1 MTRTM
6 TNRSW
11 AVFLLFV
18 TATGVMVS
26 RARTGAQGTAQQI
39 LDDAATAIGG
49 RDRIMAVK
57 TMLLEGAGNFVGIT
71 SLRYDDDIGFKS
83 AIEQL
88 RDVRRAYDLANGRAR
103 FELTRMVEYV
113 FYIGDAPTRTIQ
125 GLDGKVAFNVNPV
138 TQNATPAFGNQGTSR
153 RLEYLRHPLT
163 LVRAALGPNAKL
175 TNGRTQGTERLVDIA
190 IDELSPLTLAIDAT
204 TKRPTR
210 IFEIVDNNLFGD
222 TMQALEFG
230 DYKTVN
236 GLQLPTLLTN
246 RQDQRENGQIRIH
259 RTTIDGEVGNLAAPA
274 AVAAAQPAGPGAAG
288 PGGGQGGGGRGG
300 PAGNPAQELA
310 KGLWRVT
317 GTTHHSLIVEF
328 SDHLLVV
335 EANNPERVRAVWAR
349 AKELRPNKPITQLI
363 VTHHHFDHTGGVRE
377 AVALGVTE
385 IIAHQHN
392 VNFLTE
398 IIKRPHTINPDALAK
413 LGSFKMPK
421 ITAIGDAGVVK
432 DSSMTINLY
441 HLRDNTHADSNLLIY
456 FPASKVLTQVDVYMP
471 NDARHIV
478 DGEPLGHAPWNRN
491 VMENIKL
498 RKIQVDTHAPLH
510 GDVVPWS
517 KFVDDTITMTQY
529 LPGEAPEGGG
539 RGGRGG
545 GGRGE

>member
-11 AVFLLFV
+11 AVLLLFV

-88 RDVRRAYDLANGRAR
+88 RDVRRGYDLANGRAR

-125 GLDGKVAFNVNPV
+125 GLDGTVAFNINPV
-138 TQNATPAFGNQGTSR
+138 TQNATPAPGNQASGR

-175 TNGRTQGTERLVDIA
+175 SNSRSQGSERMVDIA
-190 IDELSPLTLAIDAT
+190 IGDLPPLTLAIDAK
-204 TKRPTR
+204 TKLPTR
-210 IFEIVDNNLFGD
+210 IVQMVDNNIMGD
-222 TMQALEFG
+222 TMQALEFT
-230 DYKTVN
+230 DYKALN

-246 RQDQRENGQIRIH
+246 WQDKREIGQIRIH
-259 RTTIDGEVGNLAAPA
+259 RATIDGDVGNLAAPA
-274 AVAAAQPAGPGAAG
+274 SLAAAAQPGAAG
-288 PGGGQGGGGRGG
+288 RGAGGGGGRGG

-328 SDHLLVV
+328 NDHLMVV

-363 VTHHHFDHTGGVRE
+363 VTHHHFDHTGGIRE
-377 AVALGVTE
+377 AVALGVNE
-385 IIAHQHN
+385 IIAHQYN
-392 VNFLTE
+392 VNFITE
-398 IIKRPHTINPDALAK
+398 ILKRPHKINPDALAK
-413 LGSFKMPK
+413 MGAFKMPK
-421 ITAIGDAGVVK
+421 ITAIGDSGVVK
-432 DSSMTINLY
+432 DSSMTVNLY
-441 HLRDNTHADSNLLIY
+441 HLLDNTHADTNLLIY
-456 FPASKVLTQVDVYMP
+456 FPASKILTQVDVYMP
-471 NDARHIV
+471 NDARHIIE
-478 DGEPLGHAPWNRN
+478 GEPLGHAPWNRN
-491 VMENIKL
+491 VMENIKH

-517 KFVDDTITMTQY
+517 KFVEDTIGMTQF
-529 LPGEAPEGGG
+529 LPGEAPVGGG
-539 RGGRGG
+539 RGAGPGQ
-545 GGRGE
+545 

>member
-1 MTRTM
+1 M
-6 TNRSW
+6 TNRSR
-11 AVFLLFV
+11 ALFLLFV
-18 TATGVMVS
+18 VLTTTGVMVS
-26 RARTGAQGTAQQI
+26 RARTDAQGTAQQI
-39 LDDAATAIGG
+39 LDDAAGAIGG
-49 RDRIMAVK
+49 RDRIIAAK

-88 RDVRRAYDLANGRAR
+88 RDVRRAYDLATGRAK

-125 GLDGKVAFNVNPV
+125 GLDGKVAFNVNPI
-138 TQNATPAFGNQGTSR
+138 TQNATPAPGNQASGR

-163 LVRAALGPNAKL
+163 LIRAALGANAKL
-175 TNGRTQGTERLVDIA
+175 SNSRSQGTERMVDIA
-190 IDELSPLTLAIDAT
+190 IDDLSPLTLAIDAT

-210 IFEIVDNNLFGD
+210 IVEMVDNNIMGD
-222 TMQALEFG
+222 TMQALEFT
-230 DYKTVN
+230 DYKAVN
-236 GLQLPTLLTN
+236 GLQLPTLLTSW
-246 RQDQRENGQIRIH
+246 QDKREIGQIRIH

-274 AVAAAQPAGPGAAG
+274 SLAAATQQPGAAG
-288 PGGGQGGGGRGG
+288 RGGGRGG
-300 PAGNPAQELA
+300 PPGNPAQELA

-328 SDHLLVV
+328 SDHLMVV
-335 EANNPERVRAVWAR
+335 EANNPERVAAVWAR

-363 VTHHHFDHTGGVRE
+363 VTHHHFDHTGGVRD
-377 AVALGVTE
+377 AVARGVTE

-392 VNFLTE
+392 VNYLTQTLT
-398 IIKRPHTINPDALAK
+398 RPHTINPDALAK
-413 LGSFKMPK
+413 LGAFKMPK

-432 DSSMTINLY
+432 DSSMTVNLY

-517 KFVDDTITMTQY
+517 KFVEDTIAMTQY

-545 GGRGE
+545 GRGE

>member
-1 MTRTM
+1 M
-6 TNRSW
+6 TNRSR
-11 AVFLLFV
+11 AVSLLSV
-18 TATGVMVS
+18 VLITTGLLVS
-26 RARTGAQGTAQQI
+26 GAQTGAQSTAQQTI
-39 LDDAATAIGG
+39 DDAAAALGG
-49 RDRIMAVK
+49 RDRVMAVK
-57 TMLLEGAGNFVGIT
+57 TMRLEGAGNFVGIT

-88 RDVRRAYDLANGRAR
+88 RDVRRGYDLANGRAR

-125 GLDGKVAFNVNPV
+125 GLDGKVAFNINPV
-138 TQNATPAFGNQGTSR
+138 TQNATPAPGNQASGR

-175 TNGRTQGTERLVDIA
+175 SNSRAQGPERMVDIA
-190 IDELSPLTLAIDAT
+190 IDDLSPLTLAIDAT

-210 IFEIVDNNLFGD
+210 IVEMVDNNIMGD
-222 TMQALEFG
+222 TMQALEFT
-230 DYKTVN
+230 DYKAVN

-246 RQDQRENGQIRIH
+246 WQDKREIGQIRIH
-259 RTTIDGEVGNLAAPA
+259 RTTIDSEVGNLAAPA
-274 AVAAAQPAGPGAAG
+274 SLAAAAQQPGATG
-288 PGGGQGGGGRGG
+288 RGGGGRGG

-328 SDHLLVV
+328 SDHLMVV
-335 EANNPERVRAVWAR
+335 EANNPERVAAVWAR
-349 AKELRPNKPITQLI
+349 AKELRPNKPITQLL
-363 VTHHHFDHTGGVRE
+363 VTHHHFDHTGGVRD
-377 AVALGVTE
+377 AVARGVTE

-392 VNFLTE
+392 VNYLTQMLT
-398 IIKRPHTINPDALAK
+398 RPHTINPDALAK
-413 LGSFKMPK
+413 LGAFKMPK
-421 ITAIGDAGVVK
+421 ITAIGDSGVVK
-432 DSSMTINLY
+432 DSSMTVNLY

-471 NDARHIV
+471 NDARHII

-517 KFVDDTITMTQY
+517 KFVEDTIAMTQY

-539 RGGRGG
+539 RGGRG
-545 GGRGE
+545 E